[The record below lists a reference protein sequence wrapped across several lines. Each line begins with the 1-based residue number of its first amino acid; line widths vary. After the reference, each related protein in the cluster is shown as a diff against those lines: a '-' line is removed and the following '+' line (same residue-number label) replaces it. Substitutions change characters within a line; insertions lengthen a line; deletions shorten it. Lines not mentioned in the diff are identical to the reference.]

1 MFLTLL
7 KKLIKVIQLKAINN
21 NNNNN
26 NNNNKSERFNFRYDI
41 Y

>member
-26 NNNNKSERFNFRYDI
+26 NNNKSERFNFRYDI